1 MLEAVN
7 SVISNAPFL
16 RPTAEQASSARIVL
30 DEVSASAPQA
40 PYVSPYIQVNNDYNT
55 AVLQIRD
62 SDTGD
67 VLTQF
72 PSEQTLATRQRQAEA
87 QRQIE
92 EPVNQQQV
100 DGSGQSSEQGASQS
114 TNTYTEAQI
123 VSSDYQTQAPSP
135 TSRAPSADAVSAA
148 IVSASQ
154 SGASAPSSGA
164 NVSVQA

>member
-16 RPTAEQASSARIVL
+16 RPNAEQASSARIAL
-30 DEVSASAPQA
+30 DEATVSAPQA
-40 PYVSPYIQVNNDYNT
+40 PYVSPYIHVNNDYNK

-67 VLTQF
+67 VLKQF
-72 PSEQTLATRQRQAEA
+72 PSEQTLAARQRQAEA

-92 EPVNQQQV
+92 RVEQAEL
-100 DGSGQSSEQGASQS
+100 SGASSDQGAAQS

-123 VSSDYQTQAPSP
+123 VSSDYQPQSAP
-135 TSRAPSADAVSAA
+135 SRAPSADAVSAA

-154 SGASAPSSGA
+154 SGAQASSGV